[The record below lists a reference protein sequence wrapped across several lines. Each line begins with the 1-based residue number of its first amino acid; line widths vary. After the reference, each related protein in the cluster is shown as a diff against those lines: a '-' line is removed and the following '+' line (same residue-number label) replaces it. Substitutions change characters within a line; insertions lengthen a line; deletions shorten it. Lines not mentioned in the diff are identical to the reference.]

1 MVKNW
6 LKRSCFTKEKTKVNP
21 IIATAY
27 YLEAV
32 GVMETLFEEIMAE
45 FDKEWIQVHV

>member
-6 LKRSCFTKEKTKVNP
+6 LKRSCFTKEKTKVNL
-21 IIATAY
+21 ITATAY

-45 FDKEWIQVHV
+45 FDKE

>member
-1 MVKNW
+1 M
-6 LKRSCFTKEKTKVNP
+6 NP

-45 FDKEWIQVHV
+45 FDKE